1 MVGAQFPPG
10 RGDTAPLPRIP
21 AEPSPP
27 PPRRAGGP
35 LLKIAGL
42 VAVAVVS
49 GLVWW
54 MIRGSADETP
64 PAAQAPAKEFQF
76 TVTDGPVAATDCAAN
91 SYSQVKQFFTQHPCQ
106 RLSRA
111 LYTTAS
117 GASRALVS
125 VAVVAMSTPE
135 EAQQLKKLAD
145 TDGTGNVNDL
155 VRDGTAKIAGAPKL
169 ADGDYLSRVTGSSVT
184 IVLSA
189 FFDGH
194 TDEATLQRI
203 SKEALDLAP
212 GA

>member
-27 PPRRAGGP
+27 RRAP
-35 LLKIAGL
+35 VLKIAGL
-42 VAVAVVS
+42 VAVAVVA

-54 MIRGSADETP
+54 LVRGGSAEEAP

-76 TVTDGPVAATDCAAN
+76 TVTEGPVAATDCAAN
-91 SYSQVKQFFTQHPCQ
+91 SYSQVKQFFAEHPCQ

-125 VAVVAMSTPE
+125 VAVVTMATPE

-155 VRDGTAKIAGAPKL
+155 VRDGTAKIPGAPKL
-169 ADGDYLSRVTGSSVT
+169 AGGDYLSRVTGSSVT

-194 TDEATLQRI
+194 SDEATLQRI